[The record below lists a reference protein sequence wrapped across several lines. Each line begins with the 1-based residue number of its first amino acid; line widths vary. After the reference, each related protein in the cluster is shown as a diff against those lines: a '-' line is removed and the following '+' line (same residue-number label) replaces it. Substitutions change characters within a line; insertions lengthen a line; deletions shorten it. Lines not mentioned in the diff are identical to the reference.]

1 MHTAFS
7 GLAKAKSMVSLSL
20 VCSKQRMSDVF
31 SSNVP
36 AQILVIAMA
45 VTLSGCAVQS
55 PPITPIEAPQP
66 IAIQQ
71 AAQQAVLTAA
81 PQIPTLKRKIA
92 LGRISNETSYGQ
104 SFLRDNSGDP
114 LGKQV
119 TDLMSKALTSSGAYL
134 VFERPDI
141 GRLQAEGRLT
151 DTRLN
156 LVGVDALI
164 IGSLTEFG
172 RKTIGATG
180 FVSSSKKQVAF
191 AKVDIRVVEVSTGHV
206 FFATSGAGEASTE
219 TASTFGFGS
228 QASYDGTLND
238 TAIRQAV
245 SEAVSRLS
253 QEMSTRPW
261 QTSILKLDGN
271 QLFIGGGR
279 LQGIKPGMQFSVH
292 TLGEQVKSPQTGS
305 MVTLPGRMVASVR
318 VDSLFGDNELN
329 EGSSATLIS
338 GSLAGFQAS
347 QLTVRFDGAK

>member
-1 MHTAFS
+1 MASPPLVVHKHGTAHTAS
-7 GLAKAKSMVSLSL
+7 ATRVTTGLMTLLA
-20 VCSKQRMSDVF
+20 
-31 SSNVP
+31 
-36 AQILVIAMA
+36 IA
-45 VTLSGCAVQS
+45 LSGCAVQS
-55 PPITPIEAPQP
+55 PPISSVEAPQSV
-66 IAIQQ
+66 AMQR
-71 AAQQAVLTAA
+71 AAQQAVLAAA
-81 PQIPTLKRKIA
+81 PAAPTLKRKIA

-104 SFLRDNSGDP
+104 SLLRDNSGDP

-119 TDLMSKALTSSGAYL
+119 TDLMSKALTSSGGYL

-141 GRLQAEGRLT
+141 GRLQAESSLT

-172 RKTIGATG
+172 RKTVGATG
-180 FVSSSKKQVAF
+180 FVSSSKRQVAF
-191 AKVDIRVVEVSTGHV
+191 AKIDIRVVEVSTGHV

-245 SEAVSRLS
+245 SEAVNRLTV
-253 QEMSTRPW
+253 EMSTRPW

-271 QLFIGGGR
+271 QLFLGGGR
-279 LQGIKPGMQFSVH
+279 LQGIKPGMQFSVL
-292 TLGEQVKSPQTGS
+292 TLGEQVKSPQTGA
-305 MVTLPGRMVASVR
+305 MVTLPGLMVASVR

-329 EGSSATLIS
+329 EGSAATVTS
-338 GSLAGFQAS
+338 GSLAGFQPN

>member
-1 MHTAFS
+1 
-7 GLAKAKSMVSLSL
+7 MVSLSL
-20 VCSKQRMSDVF
+20 MNNKQWMSHALTANL
-31 SSNVP
+31 SSTG
-36 AQILVIAMA
+36 LVIALA
-45 VTLSGCAVQS
+45 VTLAGCAVQS
-55 PPITPIEAPQP
+55 PPITPIEAPQNM
-66 IAIQQ
+66 AAQK
-71 AAQQAVLTAA
+71 AAQQAVLATA

-104 SFLRDNSGDP
+104 SLLRDNSGDP

-172 RKTIGATG
+172 RKTVGATG
-180 FVSSSKKQVAF
+180 FVSASKKQVAF

-271 QLFIGGGR
+271 QLFLGGGR

-292 TLGEQVKSPQTGS
+292 TLGEQVKSPQTGA

-318 VDSLFGDNELN
+318 VDSLFGNNELN
-329 EGSSATLIS
+329 EGSAATVTS
-338 GSLAGFQAS
+338 GSLVGFQAS

>member
-1 MHTAFS
+1 MALPPL
-7 GLAKAKSMVSLSL
+7 LANKHCTPQASSER
-20 VCSKQRMSDVF
+20 RMS
-31 SSNVP
+31 
-36 AQILVIAMA
+36 IGLMTLLA
-45 VTLSGCAVQS
+45 VALSGCAVQS
-55 PPITPIEAPQP
+55 PPISSIEAPQP
-66 IAIQQ
+66 VAMQK
-71 AAQQAVLTAA
+71 AAQQAVLAAA
-81 PQIPTLKRKIA
+81 PSVPTLKRKIA

-104 SFLRDNSGDP
+104 SLLRDNSGDP

-119 TDLMSKALTSSGAYL
+119 TDLMSKALTSSGGYL

-141 GRLQAEGRLT
+141 GRLQAESRLT

-172 RKTIGATG
+172 RKTMGATG
-180 FVSSSKKQVAF
+180 FVSSSKRQVAF
-191 AKVDIRVVEVSTGHV
+191 AKIDIRVVEVSTGHV

-245 SEAVSRLS
+245 SEAVNRLTV
-253 QEMSTRPW
+253 EMSSRPW

-271 QLFIGGGR
+271 QLFLGGGR

-292 TLGEQVKSPQTGS
+292 TLGEQVKSAQTGTT
-305 MVTLPGRMVASVR
+305 VTLPGRMVASVR

-329 EGSSATLIS
+329 EGSAATVIS
-338 GSLAGFQAS
+338 GSLAGFQTN

>member
-1 MHTAFS
+1 METPPHL
-7 GLAKAKSMVSLSL
+7 GN
-20 VCSKQRMSDVF
+20 KQRRNDAPTASL
-31 SSNVP
+31 
-36 AQILVIAMA
+36 ALTGVICALA
-45 VTLSGCAVQS
+45 LTLSGCAVQS
-55 PPITPIEAPQP
+55 PPIKSIEAPQP
-66 IAIQQ
+66 AAMQK

-104 SFLRDNSGDP
+104 SLLRDSSGDP

-119 TDLMSKALTSSGAYL
+119 TDLMSKALTSSGSYL

-141 GRLQAEGRLT
+141 GRLQAESRLT

-172 RKTIGATG
+172 RKTVGATG

-191 AKVDIRVVEVSTGHV
+191 AKVDIRVVEVSTGYV

-228 QASYDGTLND
+228 QAGYDGTLND

-253 QEMSTRPW
+253 VEMSSRPW

-271 QLFIGGGR
+271 QLFLGGGR
-279 LQGIKPGMQFSVH
+279 LQGIRPGMQFSVH
-292 TLGEQVKSPQTGS
+292 TLGEQVKSAQTGS
-305 MVTLPGRMVASVR
+305 MVTLPGRVVASVR

-329 EGSSATLIS
+329 EGSAATVTS
-338 GSLAGFQAS
+338 GSLAGLQAN